1 MSAPPS
7 PPESV
12 ATIATRVVHD
22 LRLLA
27 VALNADGNFGAAR
40 LVATVAQPL
49 IDRICERALDTTGG
63 M

>member
-1 MSAPPS
+1 MSTPPS

-22 LRLLA
+22 MMLLA
-27 VALNADGNFGAAR
+27 RALDAEGNIGAAQ
-40 LVATVAQPL
+40 LVAVAHSTVE
-49 IDRICERALDTTGG
+49 RILRRALDTTGR

>member
-22 LRLLA
+22 LMLLA
-27 VALNADGNFGAAR
+27 RAFDAEGDNMAAR
-40 LVATVAQPL
+40 IVAVAHQSVE
-49 IDRICERALDTTGG
+49 RILRRALDTTGR

>member
-1 MSAPPS
+1 MSTPPS

-22 LRLLA
+22 MMLLA
-27 VALNADGNFGAAR
+27 RACEAEGDHMAAR
-40 LVATVAQPL
+40 IVAVAHSTVE
-49 IDRICERALDTTGG
+49 RILRRALDTTGR